1 MKAKEF
7 IPVSKPRNFVAK
19 NQKTAGAGAHKDKK
33 QEQKKGYEK
42 HKQKPFEQGVAE
54 GSLNELAGYG
64 SDKKYKN
71 LGSYKRYNVY
81 VGKQKFNNLYY
92 IAVAENPR
100 TLDAKFKAKGNSAEE
115 ALNTLKDEI
124 DKEIDVAT
132 KVSGQATLDFNVDFV
147 KDILEMSSSVFY
159 AKIVAGPKL
168 VIAGPEMMEYP
179 EIMRDEGFKASAIR
193 TYKGGEG
200 TTKLPGVPLS
210 AKAASGANLI
220 ANGRYVLGS
229 ETIDKDG
236 NRVFN
241 LEFDSVV
248 QASNDKMRLKAPAVT
263 IGTNRSQGVAEGYKE
278 ERLKGC
284 KCQHR
289 QGDNKKCPIH
299 GVQEGVA
306 EGSYTTEKQI
316 LTRIRQI
323 MYDRKLSGTESN
335 AGELHRLKQQ
345 LKDMRSQQGVAEVKD
360 SNFVGFMNKTLG
372 QKVDNPTAKSTM
384 PDFMK
389 DAPVAGLDSM
399 GYKAALNFGMKTL
412 NKLTPTQK
420 TKLAIKGENGVVN
433 WLESQARKQ
442 GLLVTDEDDTD
453 DQDENP
459 TKTPNG
465 KFSWEDLDEVQDFL
479 SEIFKDPAI
488 TSWALVL
495 TDGEPLPKEPVVGP
509 FTIEINPGIP
519 GENGYAN
526 ADWKELDTLENLPD
540 ARELAQGLAKKNPK
554 QFIGIL
560 DAKGKSA
567 GFYWPGKGWSGLREE
582 SVAEARQSV
591 AVKLAKAWD
600 QQKAKSTASRER
612 AKELLNPAKKDQE
625 KKNG

>member
-1 MKAKEF
+1 M
-7 IPVSKPRNFVAK
+7 SR
-19 NQKTAGAGAHKDKK
+19 
-33 QEQKKGYEK
+33 QE
-42 HKQKPFEQGVAE
+42 
-54 GSLNELAGYG
+54 
-64 SDKKYKN
+64 
-71 LGSYKRYNVY
+71 
-81 VGKQKFNNLYY
+81 
-92 IAVAENPR
+92 
-100 TLDAKFKAKGNSAEE
+100 
-115 ALNTLKDEI
+115 
-124 DKEIDVAT
+124 
-132 KVSGQATLDFNVDFV
+132 
-147 KDILEMSSSVFY
+147 
-159 AKIVAGPKL
+159 
-168 VIAGPEMMEYP
+168 
-179 EIMRDEGFKASAIR
+179 
-193 TYKGGEG
+193 
-200 TTKLPGVPLS
+200 
-210 AKAASGANLI
+210 
-220 ANGRYVLGS
+220 
-229 ETIDKDG
+229 
-236 NRVFN
+236 
-241 LEFDSVV
+241 
-248 QASNDKMRLKAPAVT
+248 
-263 IGTNRSQGVAEGYKE
+263 
-278 ERLKGC
+278 
-284 KCQHR
+284 
-289 QGDNKKCPIH
+289 
-299 GVQEGVA
+299 
-306 EGSYTTEKQI
+306 
-316 LTRIRQI
+316 
-323 MYDRKLSGTESN
+323 
-335 AGELHRLKQQ
+335 
-345 LKDMRSQQGVAEVKD
+345 GVAEVKD

-372 QKVDNPTAKSTM
+372 QKVDSPTAKSTM

-540 ARELAQGLAKKNPK
+540 AKELAQGLAKKNPK
-554 QFIGIL
+554 QFIGIS

-600 QQKAKSTASRER
+600 QQKAKSAASRER

>member
-1 MKAKEF
+1 
-7 IPVSKPRNFVAK
+7 
-19 NQKTAGAGAHKDKK
+19 
-33 QEQKKGYEK
+33 
-42 HKQKPFEQGVAE
+42 
-54 GSLNELAGYG
+54 
-64 SDKKYKN
+64 
-71 LGSYKRYNVY
+71 
-81 VGKQKFNNLYY
+81 
-92 IAVAENPR
+92 
-100 TLDAKFKAKGNSAEE
+100 
-115 ALNTLKDEI
+115 
-124 DKEIDVAT
+124 
-132 KVSGQATLDFNVDFV
+132 
-147 KDILEMSSSVFY
+147 MSSSVFY
-159 AKIVAGPKL
+159 AKIVSGPKL
-168 VIAGPEMMEYP
+168 VIAGPEMMGYP

-210 AKAASGANLI
+210 AKAASSANLI

-248 QASNDKMRLKAPAVT
+248 QASNDKMRLRAPAVT
-263 IGTNRSQGVAEGYKE
+263 IGTNRSQGVAEVSKATIDQYVAKASDAHGDADFKARMSKHDPDKRSYHVDQKKTAE
-278 ERLKGC
+278 KR
-284 KCQHR
+284 R
-289 QGDNKKCPIH
+289 QGISR
-299 GVQEGVA
+299 A
-306 EGSYTTEKQI
+306 
-316 LTRIRQI
+316 L
-323 MYDRKLSGTESN
+323 DRMSRPQDVT
-335 AGELHRLKQQ
+335 
-345 LKDMRSQQGVAEVKD
+345 EVKD

-372 QKVDNPTAKSTM
+372 QKVDSPTAKSTM

-540 ARELAQGLAKKNPK
+540 AKELAQGLAKKNPK
-554 QFIGIL
+554 QFIGIS

-600 QQKAKSTASRER
+600 QQKAKSAASRER
-612 AKELLNPAKKDQE
+612 AKELLNPAKKEQE

>member
-7 IPVSKPRNFVAK
+7 IPQSKPRNFVAK

-33 QEQKKGYEK
+33 RAEKQGDVK
-42 HKQKPFEQGVAE
+42 HKQKQFEQGVAE
-54 GSLNELAGYG
+54 VSKATI
-64 SDKKYKN
+64 D
-71 LGSYKRYNVY
+71 RY
-81 VGKQKFNNLYY
+81 
-92 IAVAENPR
+92 
-100 TLDAKFKAKGNSAEE
+100 
-115 ALNTLKDEI
+115 
-124 DKEIDVAT
+124 
-132 KVSGQATLDFNVDFV
+132 VS
-147 KDILEMSSSVFY
+147 
-159 AKIVAGPKL
+159 
-168 VIAGPEMMEYP
+168 
-179 EIMRDEGFKASAIR
+179 KASDAH
-193 TYKGGEG
+193 GD
-200 TTKLPGVPLS
+200 
-210 AKAASGANLI
+210 ADFAARMSKHDP
-220 ANGRYVLGS
+220 
-229 ETIDKDG
+229 DK
-236 NRVFN
+236 
-241 LEFDSVV
+241 
-248 QASNDKMRLKAPAVT
+248 
-263 IGTNRSQGVAEGYKE
+263 RSYHVDQKKTAEK
-278 ERLKGC
+278 R
-284 KCQHR
+284 R
-289 QGDNKKCPIH
+289 QGISR
-299 GVQEGVA
+299 A
-306 EGSYTTEKQI
+306 
-316 LTRIRQI
+316 L
-323 MYDRKLSGTESN
+323 DRMS
-335 AGELHRLKQQ
+335 RP
-345 LKDMRSQQGVAEVKD
+345 QGVAEVKD

-372 QKVDNPTAKSTM
+372 QKVDSPTAKSTM

-540 ARELAQGLAKKNPK
+540 AKELAQGLAKKNPK
-554 QFIGIL
+554 QFIGIS

-600 QQKAKSTASRER
+600 QQKAKSAASRER